1 MRVSLKELQ
10 RYNKPMFSK
19 HTKFFLISAF
29 LVLGGPTLV
38 SAQTAGAS
46 NQPVQG
52 SQSSPEG
59 FAKPYEYERQAYGY
73 DPEGVEYNENQ
84 TEDFQVVFITSMP
97 FTALASF
104 CLTGVVSLAARNN
117 FSVNGDYFWPFLA
130 GVVGGSTTIA
140 CVSVLTNRYPPP
152 SSQYYVQESPNK
164 PMLACQIP
172 LVTARF

>member
-1 MRVSLKELQ
+1 
-10 RYNKPMFSK
+10 MFSK
-19 HTKFFLISAF
+19 LLKIFLTVI
-29 LVLGGPTLV
+29 LLGLAGPSYLT
-38 SAQTAGAS
+38 AQTAGLTPTTT
-46 NQPVQG
+46 QGDQG
-52 SQSSPEG
+52 SQEG

-84 TEDFQVVFITSMP
+84 AEDFQVVFITSMP

-104 CLTGVVSLAARNN
+104 CLTGVVSLAARNQ
-117 FSVNGDYFWPFLA
+117 FSVNGNYFWPFLG

-152 SSQYYVQESPNK
+152 ASKYYVLESPFQ
-164 PMLACQIP
+164 PRLACQIP